1 MESMFSLSKD
11 IIPMQK
17 EIDET
22 YIILEPVLLE
32 PSPSRQ
38 FKLCPHPNHTSCTIQ
53 KDKPCLFRNSVH
65 TMSFLAGK
73 MSTVNESNLH
83 FEQLIELCAGGQAQF
98 SSYDNVTSRVDVIC
112 RRQVENTIFRLP
124 NDAHNPTV
132 LLPGWG
138 EHWPGMDDESQ
149 YWFPLYS
156 TGILVNDTVCFWPHV
171 PNLSET
177 EKDLALWTDETQHSP
192 VYYKKAMI
200 SQGFFDNIWHASSIL
215 NTWCRMREEVDLHFV
230 VQSLLRKTIPS
241 YLFNFGSLL
250 GISKERIIHQRK
262 QAIVVEETILAASY
276 RDIYVDWSC
285 LHGVLRQSF
294 DPDADRYAML
304 YVRNES
310 DVDRNIPYDIIR
322 DLEIEIVKRIPDLR
336 VKRFNGREP
345 LEELQRQFA
354 NAKIVIGPHGAGLV
368 NIVFCQEETPVV
380 EFFTRD
386 VFRPWQMFGGH
397 SILLPWWPIMV
408 DSFDSRSQIL
418 AAVSVVE
425 KALEHLSQVS

>member
-1 MESMFSLSKD
+1 M
-11 IIPMQK
+11 
-17 EIDET
+17 
-22 YIILEPVLLE
+22 
-32 PSPSRQ
+32 
-38 FKLCPHPNHTSCTIQ
+38 
-53 KDKPCLFRNSVH
+53 
-65 TMSFLAGK
+65 
-73 MSTVNESNLH
+73 
-83 FEQLIELCAGGQAQF
+83 
-98 SSYDNVTSRVDVIC
+98 
-112 RRQVENTIFRLP
+112 
-124 NDAHNPTV
+124 
-132 LLPGWG
+132 
-138 EHWPGMDDESQ
+138 
-149 YWFPLYS
+149 
-156 TGILVNDTVCFWPHV
+156 
-171 PNLSET
+171 
-177 EKDLALWTDETQHSP
+177 
-192 VYYKKAMI
+192 
-200 SQGFFDNIWHASSIL
+200 
-215 NTWCRMREEVDLHFV
+215 
-230 VQSLLRKTIPS
+230 
-241 YLFNFGSLL
+241 
-250 GISKERIIHQRK
+250 
-262 QAIVVEETILAASY
+262 VEETILSASY